1 MLNNNQI
8 LEALQMQPLSEEEK
22 SARHILG
29 RLYGPIA
36 TSNEGTR
43 NGRKYNKE
51 LWEKALSD
59 DLFKEKINN
68 KALFLELGH
77 PADRE
82 ETDMT
87 CVCACIPE
95 VPKIINGDLY
105 AYVDILDTNN
115 GRLLKTLCDYG
126 FIPGIS
132 SRGSGDIMPNDEV
145 DPETFFLETWDIVSV
160 PAVKKA
166 RLQVC
171 ESLETNNKE
180 MKLAKALRESLE
192 AVSDEDK
199 KPMEEALK
207 NLDIKLEEE
216 KQEINVDAIPWA
228 DGEEPL
234 NEESEVEEETPA
246 EKEAPDEEEP
256 EEAEV
261 EEVADYTVADLTKDL
276 KDFDKDFV
284 IEFKPIEIDGTEYKL
299 DMLDFEPNED
309 DKKVVINVGF
319 TADDNINKAEEEIPE
334 AEDVD
339 TDEPDA
345 SVEEADIEAEE
356 ESEEAVDNGA
366 DEVFENLKEAIR
378 QKDLLEQE
386 VKDLKN
392 EKTVRDAE
400 VKTLEENLTKYKS
413 AFARTSEVAA
423 KANKLETSNKQL
435 QEQLTKQTKELD
447 EVKRA
452 NSKSLAEGLDSSK
465 KQINMLKEQLEE
477 AKANIDELQKQS
489 AKQAMDTRR
498 KLVESVNTV
507 NKYKSMCTEIMN
519 KFISYRASMLGV
531 KPAEIL
537 SRLDEKYSFDDIE
550 KACDSI
556 LNEGMNMN
564 NRFSSYNGL
573 QEAKRPMVKFN
584 EPKAKTDSYKYSY
597 DIDDSLL
604 ELAGLKK

>member
-126 FIPGIS
+126 FVPGIS

-171 ESLETNNKE
+171 ESLETSNKE
-180 MKLAKALRESLE
+180 MKLAKALRESLD
-192 AVSDEDK
+192 AASDEDK
-199 KPMEEALK
+199 KSMEEALK

-216 KQEINVDAIPWA
+216 KQEINADNIPWA

-234 NEESEVEEETPA
+234 NEEANEEVSSVKEEAPVEDEPEEVEVEEETT
-246 EKEAPDEEEP
+246 
-256 EEAEV
+256 
-261 EEVADYTVADLTKDL
+261 DYTVADLTKDL

-319 TADDNINKAEEEIPE
+319 IASDNIDKAEEEIPE

-339 TDEPDA
+339 ANAPDA
-345 SVEEADIEAEE
+345 SVEEVEIESEE
-356 ESEEAVDNGA
+356 KSEEAVDNGA

-413 AFARTSEVAA
+413 AFARISEVAA

-435 QEQLTKQTKELD
+435 QEQLAKQTKELD
-447 EVKRA
+447 EVKHT

-465 KQINMLKEQLEE
+465 KQINTLKEQLDE

-489 AKQAMDTRR
+489 AQQAMDAR
-498 KLVESVNTV
+498 KKLAESINTV

-556 LNEGMNMN
+556 LNEGMSMN
-564 NRFSSYNGL
+564 NRFSSYNSL
-573 QEAKRPMVKFN
+573 QEAKKPVVKFN
-584 EPKAKTDSYKYSY
+584 EPKVKTEGYKYSY